1 MLDHVILLN
10 KLEHYG
16 IRGVAVDWVKSYL
29 SERLQFIQF
38 NQTSSSKRQIH
49 CGVPQGSILGPLL
62 FILYIND
69 LPFAS
74 SLTESLLFADD
85 TGIFYSHR
93 DQDDLISVLNEE
105 LIKID
110 SWMRSN
116 KLSVNI
122 KKTNYV
128 VFKSAQKKALSD
140 LPLSFNS
147 QILKEKIFHQIL
159 RCLYR

>member
-1 MLDHVILLN
+1 M
-10 KLEHYG
+10 
-16 IRGVAVDWVKSYL
+16 
-29 SERLQFIQF
+29 
-38 NQTSSSKRQIH
+38 
-49 CGVPQGSILGPLL
+49 PQGSILGPLF

-74 SLTESLLFADD
+74 ILTESFLFADD
-85 TGIFYSHR
+85 TSIFYSHR
-93 DQDDLISVLNEE
+93 DQNHLICVLNKE

-110 SWMRSN
+110 SWIRSN

-128 VFKSAQKKALSD
+128 VFKSAQKKASSD

-147 QILKEKIFHQIL
+147 QILKEKNFVKFLGVYIDNSL
-159 RCLYR
+159 T